1 MSAAGGATGVP
12 LGASSQYPDGMAK
25 TPSVEDAL
33 ARAQQAQRA
42 RMDAIRTVAEA
53 RQSVADVRE
62 STNRELADFQRKI
75 AERVSAAEREDVKAF
90 NAALAAGWTA
100 EELRKIGFAEPEKK
114 VRVRQRVAKRGARSE
129 GQQTTDDTT
138 TK

>member
-1 MSAAGGATGVP
+1 
-12 LGASSQYPDGMAK
+12 
-25 TPSVEDAL
+25 
-33 ARAQQAQRA
+33 
-42 RMDAIRTVAEA
+42 MDAIRTVAEA